1 MKFRKATKEDVK
13 CIMKIIKNA
22 QEYLKNK
29 GVNQWQ
35 DGYPNMDTI
44 NKDISSESSYV
55 VLKDNTIAA
64 TLAISFDGE
73 KTYDTIYDGE
83 WLSNSKYAVIHR
95 IAVDNEFKGSGLSSS
110 IIKKVEKIC
119 LESDIHSI
127 KIDTHEDNLSMQR
140 LLLKNDFKYCGV
152 IYIEDKSKR
161 IAFEKLI

>member
-1 MKFRKATKEDVK
+1 MEFRKATKEDSK
-13 CIMKIIKNA
+13 SIMKIIKNA

-35 DGYPNMDTI
+35 NGYPNMDTI

-110 IIKKVEKIC
+110 IIKKVEEIC

-127 KIDTHEDNLSMQR
+127 KIDTHENNLSMQR
-140 LLLKNDFKYCGV
+140 LLLKNDFKYCGI
-152 IYIEDKSKR
+152 IYLEDKSKR
-161 IAFEKLI
+161 IAFEKIL